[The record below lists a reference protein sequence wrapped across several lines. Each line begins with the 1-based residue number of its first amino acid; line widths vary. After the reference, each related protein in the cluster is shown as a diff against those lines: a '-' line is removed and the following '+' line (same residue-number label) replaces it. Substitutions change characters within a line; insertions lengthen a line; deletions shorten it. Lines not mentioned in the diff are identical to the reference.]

1 MGSTPWIS
9 RNVKRATLPEV
20 VIEFLSIVLFWTH
33 QDVVVLWRDA
43 VVFLWKKLGSS
54 RQNGRIAH
62 LILQLPMDCCQVKA
76 PGGLFIAEAI
86 LLQGRW

>member
-20 VIEFLSIVLFWTH
+20 VIEVLSIVLFWTH
-33 QDVVVLWRDA
+33 RDVVVLWRDA
-43 VVFLWKKLGSS
+43 VAFLWKKLGSS

-62 LILQLPMDCCQVKA
+62 LIRQLPMDCCQVKA
-76 PGGLFIAEAI
+76 LGDLFIAEAI